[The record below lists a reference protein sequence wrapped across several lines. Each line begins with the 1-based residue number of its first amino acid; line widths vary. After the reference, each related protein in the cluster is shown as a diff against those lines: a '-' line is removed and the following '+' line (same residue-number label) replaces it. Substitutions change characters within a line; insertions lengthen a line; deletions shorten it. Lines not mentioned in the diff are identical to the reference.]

1 MNQMKQSQ
9 TGNIKI
15 NTNRADNRGGKETAE
30 MHYAQEQQYRV
41 KGGLTAKVPNAED
54 VKSMMMQKAMK
65 KTNLPL
71 AFETVIGAG
80 TKRDQIY
87 KVAPKKSVIYMHMH
101 RL

>member
-1 MNQMKQSQ
+1 
-9 TGNIKI
+9 
-15 NTNRADNRGGKETAE
+15 
-30 MHYAQEQQYRV
+30 
-41 KGGLTAKVPNAED
+41 
-54 VKSMMMQKAMK
+54 MK